1 MTRLFGTDGV
11 RGIANDELT
20 CEIAYRLG
28 QAAGRF
34 LGERIVV
41 GRDTRRSGD
50 MLESALC
57 AGIMSVGAT
66 AHVAGIIP
74 TPAVAL
80 LTRSLKANGGIVISA
95 SHNAPE
101 YNGIKFFDSQGFKLP
116 DAVEDRI
123 ADFVMAGGY
132 EGMLSEAAS
141 EAGDARVV
149 PIVGVHVGRLSKIK
163 DAREIYIQHCVSE
176 ILHQGIDFEG
186 MNIALDTAHGAS
198 SKTSPETLIR
208 LGARVSV
215 INDSFSGDDIN
226 VACGSTHL
234 EALIELV
241 RLTKADIGIAH
252 DGDADR
258 VMIVASDGHVLDG
271 DDILA
276 MCAIDMKRR
285 GQLSHNTVVATVM
298 SNLGFTHA
306 MQREGIEVVHTKVG
320 DRYVLEEMRAHGYA
334 AGGEQSGHMILLRH
348 NTTGDGLMTACQFL
362 AALKRNRMTTLEV
375 SRLVERYPQTLIN
388 VPVKDKSAID
398 GHPAIGEAV
407 RNAEA
412 ELGDEGRVLLRPSGT
427 EPLVRVMVEAKTQKL
442 ADAHAQAIAN
452 VVKSVC

>member
-28 QAAGRF
+28 QAAGVF
-34 LGERIVV
+34 LGQSIVV
-41 GRDTRRSGD
+41 GKDTRRSGD

-57 AGIMSVGAT
+57 AGIMSVGAS

-80 LTRSLKANGGIVISA
+80 LTRSLKADGGIVISA

-101 YNGIKFFDSQGFKLP
+101 YNGIKFFDSQGYKLP
-116 DAVEDRI
+116 DAVEDQI
-123 ADFVMAGGY
+123 EQFIVSGGY
-132 EGMLSEAAS
+132 EGVLARDAAK
-141 EAGDARVV
+141 EPV
-149 PIVGVHVGRLSKIK
+149 VGVRVGRLCKIK
-163 DAREIYIQHCVSE
+163 DARELYIQHCVSE
-176 ILHQGIDFEG
+176 ILRQGIDFEG

-215 INDSFSGDDIN
+215 INDSFNGDDIN
-226 VACGSTHL
+226 VDCGSTHL

-258 VMIVASDGHVLDG
+258 VMMVVPDGRVLDG

-276 MCAIDMKRR
+276 VCALDMKRR
-285 GQLSHNTVVATVM
+285 GQLDHNTVVATVM
-298 SNLGFTHA
+298 SNLGFTQA
-306 MQREGIEVVHTKVG
+306 MQRAGITVAQTKVG

-334 AGGEQSGHMILLRH
+334 AGGEQSGHMILLHH
-348 NTTGDGLMTACQFL
+348 NTTGDGLMTACQFI
-362 AALKRNRMTTLEV
+362 AALKRHGMTANDAARIV
-375 SRLVERYPQTLIN
+375 KRYPQKLIN
-388 VPVKDKSAID
+388 VRVKDKSALKD
-398 GHPAIGEAV
+398 HPALKEAV
-407 RNAEA
+407 RRAE
-412 ELGDEGRVLLRPSGT
+412 ETLGNEGRVLLRPSGT
-427 EPLVRVMVEAKTQKL
+427 EPLIRVMVEAKTEEL
-442 ADAHAQAIAN
+442 AEQQARAIAD
-452 VVKSVC
+452 VVQAVS